1 MNPSRFFEVL
11 RDRWIVVGI
20 STVLGLLVGVLL
32 TMLTPTTFKS
42 STELFLTTPGWG
54 TPTTLGNA
62 DSSPFQGDEFS
73 QQRAG
78 TYTRLAE
85 GADFSARVASRLGES
100 GLRDVESLSVRV
112 VPDTVLLEIS
122 GTADSADRALQLTNA
137 ASDEM
142 NETIRRLETPSGTL
156 IPTVQPLTVVTAS
169 APTSPSGPQ
178 TIPNLLLG
186 LVVGSM
192 VGVTGVILAA
202 ARSRAVQGVDE
213 LAAWTG
219 LPVLESIPYLGDRGL
234 SAEEGAQS
242 ASRSSFERLQ
252 FKRDLIGSG
261 TPASPVLVTAA
272 DEGEISRFAA
282 GGIADAACALGY
294 SVVLVDCN
302 FRSSRAH
309 IELGVTDIVMS
320 DSVLDDVLIST
331 PLQPTLLRS
340 GSPTETPERV
350 FESESFGRMLRDL
363 SARFDVVVVFDS
375 GGTQYAD
382 SSRLAKV
389 CRSII
394 LVVQSH
400 SMNRQDLMTKIHDL
414 EIAGAKIEGS
424 VLLTTTRRGQRGA
437 VLPGGRP
444 ETTDSVASHTPRRDG
459 DTRTQRSPRKAN
471 T

>member
-1 MNPSRFFEVL
+1 M
-11 RDRWIVVGI
+11 
-20 STVLGLLVGVLL
+20 
-32 TMLTPTTFKS
+32 
-42 STELFLTTPGWG
+42 
-54 TPTTLGNA
+54 
-62 DSSPFQGDEFS
+62 
-73 QQRAG
+73 
-78 TYTRLAE
+78 
-85 GADFSARVASRLGES
+85 
-100 GLRDVESLSVRV
+100 
-112 VPDTVLLEIS
+112 
-122 GTADSADRALQLTNA
+122 
-137 ASDEM
+137 
-142 NETIRRLETPSGTL
+142 
-156 IPTVQPLTVVTAS
+156 
-169 APTSPSGPQ
+169 
-178 TIPNLLLG
+178 
-186 LVVGSM
+186 
-192 VGVTGVILAA
+192 
-202 ARSRAVQGVDE
+202 
-213 LAAWTG
+213 
-219 LPVLESIPYLGDRGL
+219 
-234 SAEEGAQS
+234 
-242 ASRSSFERLQ
+242 RSSFERLQ
-252 FKRDLIGSG
+252 FNRDLIGAG

-272 DEGEISRFAA
+272 DKGEISGFAG

-340 GSPTETPERV
+340 GSPTESPERV

-400 SMNRQDLMTKIHDL
+400 STNRQALMTKIHDL

-424 VLLTTTRRGQRGA
+424 VLLATTRRGQRGA

-444 ETTDSVASHTPRRDG
+444 DTTDSVASHTPRRDG

>member
-1 MNPSRFFEVL
+1 MSIERYRADIIFVDGGRNDLHMTPMDLFPVMTSYIDAVRDAWPDARLVIIVPTYVTPVPYEGYEQFVSALRSYGESVAATVIDPVADGWYADVDLASLKFEDGVHPNAVGNAVIAQKLVESLTTSGVIREARPMGNSPMNPSGFFEVL

-20 STVLGLLVGVLL
+20 STVLGLLAGVLL
-32 TMLTPTTFKS
+32 TLLTPTTFKS

-85 GADFSARVASRLGES
+85 GADFSARVASRLGEN
-100 GLRDVESLSVRV
+100 GLRDIEVISVRV

-169 APTSPSGPQ
+169 APTSPSGPH
-178 TIPNLLLG
+178 TIPNVLLG

-192 VGVTGVILAA
+192 VGMTGVILAA
-202 ARSRAVQGVDE
+202 ARSKAVQGIDQ

-219 LPVLESIPYLGDRGL
+219 LPVLESIPYVGDRGFA
-234 SAEEGAQS
+234 AEEGAQS
-242 ASRSSFERLQ
+242 AVRSSFERLQ
-252 FKRDLIGSG
+252 FNRDLIGAG

-272 DEGEISRFAA
+272 DKGEISGFAG

-309 IELGVTDIVMS
+309 IELG
-320 DSVLDDVLIST
+320 
-331 PLQPTLLRS
+331 
-340 GSPTETPERV
+340 SPT
-350 FESESFGRMLRDL
+350 
-363 SARFDVVVVFDS
+363 
-375 GGTQYAD
+375 
-382 SSRLAKV
+382 SS
-389 CRSII
+389 CR
-394 LVVQSH
+394 
-400 SMNRQDLMTKIHDL
+400 T
-414 EIAGAKIEGS
+414 
-424 VLLTTTRRGQRGA
+424 
-437 VLPGGRP
+437 
-444 ETTDSVASHTPRRDG
+444 ASSTMF
-459 DTRTQRSPRKAN
+459 
-471 T
+471 